1 MGNLKLFKQK
11 VLVIGANGLLGQKIV
26 ETFLDDFEVHGI
38 GRKNKP
44 SLEFDKFNYT
54 VCDITNREQI
64 LELVRTFEPHFIVNS
79 AAYTNVDGCEDEK
92 EDCWKINVVGVENL
106 ANTAKRFGIH
116 VVHISTDYVFD
127 GVEGNYDE
135 ESRPK
140 PLGYYGRTKLAA
152 ENALISSGIDCAI
165 VRTMILFGMGIDLN
179 HNFVTWIIEKLTNG
193 ESIKIVDDQFGHPTL
208 VDDLAKAIL
217 KIVDLKKTGIYNI
230 AGSECISRFELA
242 QKIAKVFDLNSALIH
257 SIKTKDLNQKAPRPL
272 NSSFDLNKTLKELG
286 FQLSD
291 VEKGLQT
298 LRQQLDNSKF
308 LAS

>member
-165 VRTMILFGMGIDLN
+165 VRTMVLFGMGIDLN

-217 KIVDLKKTGIYNI
+217 RIVDLKKTGIYNI

-298 LRQQLDNSKF
+298 LRQQLDNSKL

>member
-106 ANTAKRFGIH
+106 AKAAKRFGIH

-165 VRTMILFGMGIDLN
+165 VRTMVLFGMGIDLN

-230 AGSECISRFELA
+230 AGSECMSRFELA
-242 QKIAKVFDLNSALIH
+242 QKIAEVFDLNSALIH

-298 LRQQLDNSKF
+298 LRQQLDNSKL

>member
-1 MGNLKLFKQK
+1 MLKQK
-11 VLVIGANGLLGQKIV
+11 VLVIGANGLLGQKLV
-26 ETFLDDFEVHGI
+26 DTFLDDFEVHGI

-44 SLEFDKFNYT
+44 SLEFDNFNYT

-64 LELVRTFEPHFIVNS
+64 LDLVRTFEPNFIVNS

-92 EDCWKINVVGVENL
+92 EECWKINVVGVENL
-106 ANTAKRFGIH
+106 ANVAKRFGIH

-140 PLGYYGRTKLAA
+140 PLGYYGRTKLAS
-152 ENALISSGIDCAI
+152 ENVLISSGIDCAI
-165 VRTMILFGMGIDLN
+165 VRTMVLYGIGIDLN

-193 ESIKIVDDQFGHPTL
+193 ESINIVDDQFGHPTL

-217 KIVDLKKTGIYNI
+217 KIVDLKKTGVYNV
-230 AGSECISRFELA
+230 AGSECMSRFELA
-242 QKIAKVFDLNSALIH
+242 QKIAEVFNLNFSLIH
-257 SIKTKDLNQKAPRPL
+257 PIKTKDLNQKAPRPL

-291 VEKGLQT
+291 VGKGLQT
-298 LRQQLDNSKF
+298 LRQQLDNSKL

>member
-230 AGSECISRFELA
+230 AGSECMSRFELA
-242 QKIAKVFDLNSALIH
+242 QKIAEVFDLNSALIH

-298 LRQQLDNSKF
+298 LRQQLDNSKL

>member
-106 ANTAKRFGIH
+106 AKAAKRFGIH

-140 PLGYYGRTKLAA
+140 PLGHYGRTKLAA

-165 VRTMILFGMGIDLN
+165 VRTMVLFGMGIDLN

-230 AGSECISRFELA
+230 AGSECMSRFELA
-242 QKIAKVFDLNSALIH
+242 QKIAEVFDLNSALIH

-298 LRQQLDNSKF
+298 LRQQLDNSKL

>member
-106 ANTAKRFGIH
+106 AKAAKRFGIH

-165 VRTMILFGMGIDLN
+165 VRTMVLFGMGIDLN

-230 AGSECISRFELA
+230 AGSECMSRFELA
-242 QKIAKVFDLNSALIH
+242 QKIAEVFDLNSALIH

-272 NSSFDLNKTLKELG
+272 NSSFDLNKTLKEIG

-298 LRQQLDNSKF
+298 LRQQLDNSKL

>member
-116 VVHISTDYVFD
+116 VVHMSTDYVFD

-165 VRTMILFGMGIDLN
+165 VRTMVLFGIGIDLN
-179 HNFVTWIIEKLTNG
+179 HNFVTWTIEKLTKG
-193 ESIKIVDDQFGHPTL
+193 ESIEIVDDQFGHPTL

-230 AGSECISRFELA
+230 AGSECMSRFELA
-242 QKIAKVFDLNSALIH
+242 QKIAEVFDLNSSLIH

-298 LRQQLDNSKF
+298 LRQQLDNSKL

>member
-298 LRQQLDNSKF
+298 LRQQLDNSKL

>member
-230 AGSECISRFELA
+230 AGSECMSRFELA
-242 QKIAKVFDLNSALIH
+242 QKIAEVFDLNSSLIH

-298 LRQQLDNSKF
+298 LRQQLDNSKL

>member
-1 MGNLKLFKQK
+1 MENLKLLKQK
-11 VLVIGANGLLGQKIV
+11 VLVTGANGLLGQKIV
-26 ETFLDDFEVHGI
+26 EDFAEDFEICGI
-38 GRKNKP
+38 GRRAKP
-44 SLEFDKFNYT
+44 SLEVKNFNYV

-64 LELVRTFEPHFIVNS
+64 LELVRTFEPNFIINC
-79 AAYTNVDGCEDEK
+79 AAYTNVDGSEDEK
-92 EDCWKINVVGVENL
+92 EQCWKINVVGVENL
-106 ANTAKRFGIH
+106 TNVSKRFGIH

-140 PLGYYGRTKLAA
+140 PLGYYGRTKLAS

-165 VRTMILFGMGIDLN
+165 VRTMVLYGIGIDLN

-193 ESIKIVDDQFGHPTL
+193 ESINIVDDQFGHPTL

-217 KIVDLKKTGIYNI
+217 KIVDLKKTGIYNV
-230 AGSECISRFELA
+230 AGSECMSRFELA
-242 QKIAKVFDLNSALIH
+242 QKIAEVFNLNSSLIH
-257 SIKTKDLNQKAPRPL
+257 PIKTKDLNQKAPRPL
-272 NSSFDLNKTLKELG
+272 NSSFDLNKSLKELG

-298 LRQQLDNSKF
+298 LRQQLDNSKS

>member
-165 VRTMILFGMGIDLN
+165 VRTMVLFGMGIDLN
-179 HNFVTWIIEKLTNG
+179 HNFVTWTIEKLTKG
-193 ESIKIVDDQFGHPTL
+193 ESIEIVDDQFGHPTL

-230 AGSECISRFELA
+230 AGSECMSRFELA
-242 QKIAKVFDLNSALIH
+242 QKIAEVFDLNSALIH

-298 LRQQLDNSKF
+298 LRQQLDNSKL

>member
-106 ANTAKRFGIH
+106 AKAAKRFGIH

-165 VRTMILFGMGIDLN
+165 VRTMVLFGIGIDLN
-179 HNFVTWIIEKLTNG
+179 HNFVTWTIEKLTKG
-193 ESIKIVDDQFGHPTL
+193 ESIEIVDDQFGHPTL

-230 AGSECISRFELA
+230 AGSECMSRFELA
-242 QKIAKVFDLNSALIH
+242 QKIAEVFDLNSSLIH

-298 LRQQLDNSKF
+298 LRQQLDNSKL

>member
-1 MGNLKLFKQK
+1 LLKQK
-11 VLVIGANGLLGQKIV
+11 VLVIGANGLLGQKLV
-26 ETFLDDFEVHGI
+26 DTFLDDFEVHGI
-38 GRKNKP
+38 GRKKKP
-44 SLEFDKFNYT
+44 SLEFDNFNYT

-64 LELVRTFEPHFIVNS
+64 LDLVRTFEPNFIVNS

-92 EDCWKINVVGVENL
+92 EECWKINVVGVENL
-106 ANTAKRFGIH
+106 ANVAKRFGIH

-140 PLGYYGRTKLAA
+140 PLGYYGRTKLAS
-152 ENALISSGIDCAI
+152 ENVLISSGIDCAI
-165 VRTMILFGMGIDLN
+165 VRTMVLYGIGTDLN

-193 ESIKIVDDQFGHPTL
+193 ESINIVDDQFGHPTL

-217 KIVDLKKTGIYNI
+217 KIVGLKKTGVYNV
-230 AGSECISRFELA
+230 AGSECMSRFELA
-242 QKIAKVFDLNSALIH
+242 QKIAEVFNFNFSLIH
-257 SIKTKDLNQKAPRPL
+257 PIKTKDLNQKAPRPL

-291 VEKGLQT
+291 VGKGLQT
-298 LRQQLDNSKF
+298 LRQQLDNSKL

>member
-165 VRTMILFGMGIDLN
+165 VRTMVLFGMGIDLN

-298 LRQQLDNSKF
+298 LRQQLDNSKL

>member
-1 MGNLKLFKQK
+1 MGNLKLLKQK
-11 VLVIGANGLLGQKIV
+11 VLVIGANGLLGQKLV
-26 ETFLDDFEVHGI
+26 DTFLDDFEVHGI

-44 SLEFDKFNYT
+44 SLEFDNFNYT

-64 LELVRTFEPHFIVNS
+64 LDLVRTFEPNFIVNS

-92 EDCWKINVVGVENL
+92 EECWKINVVGVENL
-106 ANTAKRFGIH
+106 ANVAKRFGIH

-140 PLGYYGRTKLAA
+140 PLGYYGRTKLAS
-152 ENALISSGIDCAI
+152 ENVLISSGIDCAI
-165 VRTMILFGMGIDLN
+165 VRTMVLYGIGMDLN

-193 ESIKIVDDQFGHPTL
+193 ESINIVDDQFGHPTL

-217 KIVDLKKTGIYNI
+217 KIVDLKKTGVYNV
-230 AGSECISRFELA
+230 AGSECMSRFELA
-242 QKIAKVFDLNSALIH
+242 QKIAEVFNLNFSLIH
-257 SIKTKDLNQKAPRPL
+257 PIKTKDLNQKAPRPL

-291 VEKGLQT
+291 VGKGLQT
-298 LRQQLDNSKF
+298 LRQQLDNSKL

>member
-1 MGNLKLFKQK
+1 MGNLKLLKQK
-11 VLVIGANGLLGQKIV
+11 VLVIGANGLLGQKLV
-26 ETFLDDFEVHGI
+26 DTFLDDFEVHGI

-44 SLEFDKFNYT
+44 SLKFDNFNYT

-64 LELVRTFEPHFIVNS
+64 LDLVRTFEPNFIVNS

-92 EDCWKINVVGVENL
+92 EECWKINVVGVENL
-106 ANTAKRFGIH
+106 ANVAKRFGIH

-140 PLGYYGRTKLAA
+140 PLGYYGRTKLAS
-152 ENALISSGIDCAI
+152 ENVLISSGIDCAI
-165 VRTMILFGMGIDLN
+165 VRTMVLYGIGTDLN

-193 ESIKIVDDQFGHPTL
+193 ESINIVDDQFGHPTL

-217 KIVDLKKTGIYNI
+217 KIVDLKKTGVYNV
-230 AGSECISRFELA
+230 AGSECMSRFELA
-242 QKIAKVFDLNSALIH
+242 QKIAEVFNLNFSLIH
-257 SIKTKDLNQKAPRPL
+257 PIKTKDLNQKAPRPL

-291 VEKGLQT
+291 VGKGLQT
-298 LRQQLDNSKF
+298 LRQQLDNSKL

>member
-165 VRTMILFGMGIDLN
+165 VRTMVLFGMGIDLN

-230 AGSECISRFELA
+230 AGSECMSRFELA
-242 QKIAKVFDLNSALIH
+242 QKIAEVFDLNSALIH

-298 LRQQLDNSKF
+298 LRQQLDNSKL

>member
-79 AAYTNVDGCEDEK
+79 AAYTDVDGCEDEK

-106 ANTAKRFGIH
+106 AKAAKRFGIH

-165 VRTMILFGMGIDLN
+165 VRTMVLFGMGIDLN

-230 AGSECISRFELA
+230 AGSECMSRFELA
-242 QKIAKVFDLNSALIH
+242 QKIAEVFDLNSALIH

-272 NSSFDLNKTLKELG
+272 NSSFDLNKTLKEIG

-298 LRQQLDNSKF
+298 LRQQLDNSKL

>member
-1 MGNLKLFKQK
+1 LLKQK
-11 VLVIGANGLLGQKIV
+11 VLVIGANGLLGQKLV
-26 ETFLDDFEVHGI
+26 DTFLNDFEVHGI

-44 SLEFDKFNYT
+44 SLEFDNFNYT

-64 LELVRTFEPHFIVNS
+64 LDLVRTFEPNFIVNS

-92 EDCWKINVVGVENL
+92 EECWKINVVGVENL
-106 ANTAKRFGIH
+106 ANVAKRFGIH

-140 PLGYYGRTKLAA
+140 PLGYYGRTKLAS
-152 ENALISSGIDCAI
+152 ENVLISSGIDCAI
-165 VRTMILFGMGIDLN
+165 VRTMVLYGIGMDLN

-193 ESIKIVDDQFGHPTL
+193 ESINIVDDQFGHPTL

-217 KIVDLKKTGIYNI
+217 KIVDLKKTGVYNV
-230 AGSECISRFELA
+230 AGSECMSRFELA
-242 QKIAKVFDLNSALIH
+242 QKIAEVFNLNFSLIH
-257 SIKTKDLNQKAPRPL
+257 PIKTKDLNQKAPRPL

-291 VEKGLQT
+291 VGKGLQT
-298 LRQQLDNSKF
+298 LRQQLDNSKL

>member
-106 ANTAKRFGIH
+106 AKAAKRFGIH

-165 VRTMILFGMGIDLN
+165 VRTMVLFGMGIDLN
-179 HNFVTWIIEKLTNG
+179 HNFVTWTIEKLTKG
-193 ESIKIVDDQFGHPTL
+193 ESIEIVDDQFGHPTL

-230 AGSECISRFELA
+230 AGSECMSRFELA
-242 QKIAKVFDLNSALIH
+242 QKIAEVFDLNSALIH

-298 LRQQLDNSKF
+298 LRQQLDNSKL

>member
-106 ANTAKRFGIH
+106 AKAAKRFGIH

-165 VRTMILFGMGIDLN
+165 VRTMVLFGMGIDLN

-193 ESIKIVDDQFGHPTL
+193 ESINIVDDQFGHPTL

-230 AGSECISRFELA
+230 AGSECMSRFELA
-242 QKIAKVFDLNSALIH
+242 QKIAEVFDLNSALIH

-272 NSSFDLNKTLKELG
+272 NSSFDLNKTLKEIG

-298 LRQQLDNSKF
+298 LRQQLDNSKL